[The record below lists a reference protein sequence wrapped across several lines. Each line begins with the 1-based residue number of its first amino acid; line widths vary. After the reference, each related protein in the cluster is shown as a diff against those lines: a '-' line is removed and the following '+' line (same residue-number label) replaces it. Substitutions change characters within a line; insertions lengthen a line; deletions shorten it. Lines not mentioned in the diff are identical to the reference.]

1 MLHSDKG
8 TDEEGNHE
16 KVKMEELGIT
26 PSYNWPRVS
35 NHNPFS
41 KATFRPL
48 KYGVNWPS
56 QGGKDLA
63 EGRIWVQN
71 FVNGYNNEHSRINF
85 VTSHNGMKEEMEW
98 YWLTAREAKAVN
110 PLRWSKD
117 VQNCN
122 PIGPITLNP
131 DRAKNKAA

>member
-1 MLHSDKG
+1 LKTSRAEKIVGYEVHENECGNKAVELLQRGCWREHTTNRPLVLHSDKG

-63 EGRIWVQN
+63 EGRI
-71 FVNGYNNEHSRINF
+71 
-85 VTSHNGMKEEMEW
+85 
-98 YWLTAREAKAVN
+98 
-110 PLRWSKD
+110 
-117 VQNCN
+117 
-122 PIGPITLNP
+122 
-131 DRAKNKAA
+131 